1 MIRAKWNGE
10 PNQNHTLVKKKMA
23 ELKENGGAKRTA
35 KVSGNSKFDTFLKKQ

>member
-1 MIRAKWNGE
+1 
-10 PNQNHTLVKKKMA
+10 MA